1 MSDKK
6 DKKFNYKEELINK
19 IPEEFQPKEKPEIDP
34 KNFSIQDILDEEP
47 KVVSTSLSGPGQVLI
62 NNYIP
67 EVKNKEDSIVYVIPR
82 KELDYRILR
91 KAINFGVEDFTGH
104 KFDSMTKN
112 INGWEVV
119 ISKDGIRKKFNT

>member
-1 MSDKK
+1 MA
-6 DKKFNYKEELINK
+6 YEAVLIQQARDLWENK
-19 IPEEFQPKEKPEIDP
+19 GYPPRKV
-34 KNFSIQDILDEEP
+34 IQDILDEEP

-112 INGWEVV
+112 TF
-119 ISKDGIRKKFNT
+119 SL